1 MSSQVSS
8 SSTPA
13 FIMKLIPLWQALTKP
28 AHQLSPQQTRQA
40 RVVSSL
46 ILGSW
51 MIYTIIFFLSFI
63 LLQDST
69 SLTSTHYLNIIALVI
84 VFVSY
89 IVSRTKYYLQSI
101 WIYVLVIIV
110 SLSLIFMGE
119 KRVMYGTFLIFAPFV
134 NSFVGRWWQTAVIGL
149 VSVVIFSILY
159 LATFGR
165 VDSDLIMVSTL
176 VGVSAMALSFISFLN
191 EYSRSELEK
200 TTDQL
205 KQQVAITEESRKQ
218 AERSDKVKSA
228 FLASMSHEL
237 RTPLNSIIN
246 FTRFVADGDMG
257 PVNEQQSELLTQVVA
272 SSKHLLA
279 LINDVLDMSK
289 IESGSLNLFIEED
302 VNIPATL
309 NTGIATV
316 QSFLLDKPIVLKT
329 DIAEDLPLIRGDKQ
343 RIFQILLNILS
354 NACKFT
360 WEGEIHV
367 RAYRE
372 KDEILISIADTGPGI
387 APEDQAMVF
396 EPFKQTQ
403 TGLRQGGGTGLGM
416 PIAKNLAEA
425 HHGRIWL
432 ESVYGKGT
440 TFYVALP
447 VNFNG

>member
-1 MSSQVSS
+1 
-8 SSTPA
+8 
-13 FIMKLIPLWQALTKP
+13 
-28 AHQLSPQQTRQA
+28 
-40 RVVSSL
+40 
-46 ILGSW
+46 
-51 MIYTIIFFLSFI
+51 
-63 LLQDST
+63 
-69 SLTSTHYLNIIALVI
+69 
-84 VFVSY
+84 
-89 IVSRTKYYLQSI
+89 
-101 WIYVLVIIV
+101 
-110 SLSLIFMGE
+110 
-119 KRVMYGTFLIFAPFV
+119 
-134 NSFVGRWWQTAVIGL
+134 
-149 VSVVIFSILY
+149 
-159 LATFGR
+159 
-165 VDSDLIMVSTL
+165 
-176 VGVSAMALSFISFLN
+176 
-191 EYSRSELEK
+191 
-200 TTDQL
+200 
-205 KQQVAITEESRKQ
+205 
-218 AERSDKVKSA
+218 
-228 FLASMSHEL
+228 MSHEL
-237 RTPLNSIIN
+237 RTPLKSIIN

-289 IESGSLNLFIEED
+289 IESGLLNLFIEDD
-302 VNIPATL
+302 VNIPVTL

-316 QSFLLDKPIVLKT
+316 QSFLIDKPIVLKT

-372 KDEILISIADTGPGI
+372 KDAILISIADTGPGI

-396 EPFKQTQ
+396 EPFKQTK

-425 HHGRIWL
+425 HQGRIWL
-432 ESVYGKGT
+432 ESIYGKGT